1 MSIDAL
7 SSSLGAIQR
16 QSDAVGRAAEKIERA
31 TLDTSRPDQAA
42 VEQSRDTIE
51 TLAGGSVEL
60 MVARR
65 MFSAAIKMAQTAN
78 EGIFEA
84 LRIGGYGETSA

>member
-16 QSDAVGRAAEKIERA
+16 QSDAASRAAEKIERA
-31 TLDTSRPDQAA
+31 TLDTSRPESAS
-42 VEQSRDTIE
+42 VEQRGDSVE
-51 TLAGGSVEL
+51 TLASGSVEL